1 VRRLLAA
8 TVAAVALTVA
18 PAAVAGPV
26 HGYYAD
32 GGSGGNRPD
41 CTGSNLGNWFGNW
54 VCAGD
59 PFTGDIGWTW
69 G

>member
-1 VRRLLAA
+1 VRCLLAA
-8 TVAAVALTVA
+8 AVAALAL
-18 PAAVAGPV
+18 AATAHGY

-59 PFTGDIGWTW
+59 PFTGTTEWVWW